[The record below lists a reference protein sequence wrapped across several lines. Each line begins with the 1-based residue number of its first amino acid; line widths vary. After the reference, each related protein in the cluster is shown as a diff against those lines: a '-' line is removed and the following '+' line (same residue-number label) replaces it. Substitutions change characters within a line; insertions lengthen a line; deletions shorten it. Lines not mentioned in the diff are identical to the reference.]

1 MKPTTRTHGS
11 PSTIT
16 ARGLWYRA
24 VSRVKRNTLS
34 ISRGFQIHHLGR
46 SLPAQRRSRSS
57 IEQLGRVIQFFLTD
71 VGQVQALGHELA

>member
-24 VSRVKRNTLS
+24 VLRVKRNTLS
-34 ISRGFQIHHLGR
+34 ISRDFQIHHLAGVFQPSVCRGR
-46 SLPAQRRSRSS
+46 PLSSLA
-57 IEQLGRVIQFFLTD
+57 V
-71 VGQVQALGHELA
+71 